1 MKATFSLLF
10 FSIGGLLACEPPM
23 PSECDYETSYPCDL
37 GGGPDGCWLGDF
49 CQPLELECPV
59 ACYPPPMSECA
70 VTEAVC
76 DMGMD
81 MNGCW
86 MGDYC
91 MPEGESCPDMT
102 MTGTGTGMTGTGTW
116 TECPEMT
123 AAICDETSHN
133 CDMGGDAFGCWMGDF
148 CQPLDMECPV
158 ACWSPPMSMCGATDI
173 VCDMGVDKDG
183 CWLGDYCMPAGETCP
198 TY

>member
-1 MKATFSLLF
+1 MGGIKMKATFSLLF

-70 VTEAVC
+70 VTESVC

-91 MPEGESCPDMT
+91 MPEGEVCPPPPVT
-102 MTGTGTGMTGTGTW
+102 
-116 TECPEMT
+116 CPEMT
-123 AAICDETSHN
+123 ASICDETSVN
-133 CDMGGDAFGCWMGDF
+133 CDMGGDAN
-148 CQPLDMECPV
+148 
-158 ACWSPPMSMCGATDI
+158 
-173 VCDMGVDKDG
+173 G
-183 CWLGDYCMPAGETCP
+183 CWL
-198 TY
+198 